1 MRGKKAKQ
9 IRRLLEAKEPILL
22 MAIRQRYGEKTK
34 DMSYRQTYKAAKK
47 LYKEGDLDD
56 LITATRGIR
65 NLSALRG
72 G

>member
-1 MRGKKAKQ
+1 MNGEKARH
-9 IRRLLEAKEPILL
+9 IRRLLEANETILL

-34 DMSYRQTYKAAKK
+34 EMSKRDTYKAAKK

-56 LITATRGIR
+56 LISATRGIR
-65 NLSALRG
+65 NLSVLRG